1 MVVIVMGV
9 SGSGKSTVG
18 AAAAARLGWK
28 FVEGDAFHT
37 AGNIAKMSRGEAL
50 TDVDRG
56 PWLATLGREIAGRSA
71 AGESVVVACSAL
83 KRAYRDGLRCAGGDG
98 VVFVH
103 LVAPPEVIRG
113 RMALR
118 EHFMGAGMLESQF
131 AALERPGED
140 EEGVIEVPAV
150 GDVEGVVRDVVA
162 WVASKVGEAS

>member
-18 AAAAARLGWK
+18 ALLASRLGWS

-37 AGNIAKMSRGEAL
+37 AGNVAKMSRGEPL
-50 TDVDRG
+50 TDEDRQ
-56 PWLATLGREIAGRSA
+56 PWLHALGVEIAGRCA

-83 KRAYRDGLRCAGGDG
+83 KRAYRARLRRAGRGD

-103 LVAPPEVIRG
+103 LVAPPEVIRE
-113 RMALR
+113 RMAHR

-131 AALERPGED
+131 AALERGRE
-140 EEGVIEVPAV
+140 EEGVVEVPAV
-150 GDVEGVVRDVVA
+150 GDVEGVVRDAAA
-162 WVASKVGEAS
+162 WVASKMGGAS